1 VPRGKEPWRAPLK
14 VSLALM
20 LFAMTLYLLGNLLLD
35 SR

>member
-1 VPRGKEPWRAPLK
+1 VPRGKEPWRGPAW

-20 LFAMTLYLLGNLLLD
+20 LFAMTLYLVGNLLFG